1 MRNFPK
7 VFIALFV
14 LSITAGAYPFMVGA
28 RLSTPQIASTSLT
41 YRPTNLMFVQVEPG
55 VGGGKAALGI
65 GGSWDYTFGLAL
77 KSSLLY
83 TWGNPIGDAEPGQT
97 YAGGEGV
104 IMVSGINLTF
114 GLYGHIDGDDTEKD
128 MLVSVGA
135 GLGF

>member
-1 MRNFPK
+1 MKNFPK
-7 VFIALFV
+7 VLFLLLI
-14 LSITAGAYPFMVGA
+14 LSITASAFPFLFGA
-28 RLSTPQIASTSLT
+28 RLSTPQIASISLT
-41 YRPTNLMFVQVEPG
+41 YRPTSLLFVQVEPG

-65 GGSWDYTFGLAL
+65 GGSWAYTFGIAL

-83 TWGNPIGDAEPGQT
+83 TWGNPIGDVESKQT

-104 IMVSGINLTF
+104 LMVSGVNLTF